1 LSKFRTISHQIFMC
15 CLLAFLLISCQA
27 LEYRDD
33 RNSLTLFLE
42 GAELQVETKDQLLEV
57 ERALQD
63 ILRLPPEELRKV
75 RYSDYQMNEG
85 VWTLPQLLSAYFLP
99 QHPMGIDFD
108 GFYSNAAT
116 DVSRATVKRKLTDL
130 QSLEFD

>member
-1 LSKFRTISHQIFMC
+1 MC
-15 CLLAFLLISCQA
+15 CLLAFLFISCQA

-99 QHPMGIDFD
+99 QHPMCIDSD
-108 GFYSNAAT
+108 AFYSNAVT